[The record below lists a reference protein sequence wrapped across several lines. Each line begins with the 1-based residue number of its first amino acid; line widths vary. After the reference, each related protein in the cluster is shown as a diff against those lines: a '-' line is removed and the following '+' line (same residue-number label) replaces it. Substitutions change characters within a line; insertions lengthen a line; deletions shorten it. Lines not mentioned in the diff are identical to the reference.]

1 MKKLVEQE
9 LTLKAIRFR
18 DKAQWDSVRAVN
30 RDWLSPWEATR
41 PNIDHNA
48 PLPSYY
54 GMVMQLNKEMKALR
68 SISLGIWI
76 KENNEQILI
85 GQITLGGIIFGAVF
99 GSVLFTYLFA
109 GILKWWD
116 KVKEGMF
123 SSKHPKKIFTKFNRR
138 VIRIKHRF
146 GLTGIA
152 ILTPIFLSIPI
163 GAFLAERFY
172 KDKKKVIIYLS
183 ISAISWCFVLYF
195 IYLFFYDTLRAWL
208 A

>member
-1 MKKLVEQE
+1 M
-9 LTLKAIRFR
+9 
-18 DKAQWDSVRAVN
+18 DSTDVLQFISA
-30 RDWLSPWEATR
+30 
-41 PNIDHNA
+41 
-48 PLPSYY
+48 
-54 GMVMQLNKEMKALR
+54 ALACT
-68 SISLGIWI
+68 ISLSKIGIPTVI
-76 KENNEQILI
+76 AIYKSNYLLALLSSC
-85 GQITLGGIIFGAVF
+85 TGAVF
-99 GSVLFTYLFA
+99 GSILFTYLFA
-109 GILKWWD
+109 SILKWWD
-116 KVKEGMF
+116 KLKEGLF

-183 ISAISWCFVLYF
+183 ISAIAWCFVLYF
-195 IYLFFYDTLRAWL
+195 VYLFFYDTFKAWF

>member
-1 MKKLVEQE
+1 M
-9 LTLKAIRFR
+9 
-18 DKAQWDSVRAVN
+18 DSTDVLQFISA
-30 RDWLSPWEATR
+30 
-41 PNIDHNA
+41 
-48 PLPSYY
+48 
-54 GMVMQLNKEMKALR
+54 ALACT
-68 SISLGIWI
+68 ISLSKIGIPTVI
-76 KENNEQILI
+76 AIYKSNYLLALASSC
-85 GQITLGGIIFGAVF
+85 TGAVF
-99 GSVLFTYLFA
+99 GSILFTYLFA

-116 KVKEGMF
+116 KIKEGMF

-195 IYLFFYDTLRAWL
+195 IYLFFYDTFRAWF

>member
-1 MKKLVEQE
+1 M
-9 LTLKAIRFR
+9 
-18 DKAQWDSVRAVN
+18 DSTEIWKFISA
-30 RDWLSPWEATR
+30 
-41 PNIDHNA
+41 
-48 PLPSYY
+48 
-54 GMVMQLNKEMKALR
+54 ALACT
-68 SISLGIWI
+68 ISLSKIGIPTVI
-76 KENNEQILI
+76 AIYKSNYVLALLSSC
-85 GQITLGGIIFGAVF
+85 TGAVF
-99 GSVLFTYLFA
+99 GSILFTYLFA

-172 KDKKKVIIYLS
+172 KDKKKVILYLS
-183 ISAISWCFVLYF
+183 ISAIAWCFILYF
-195 IYLFFYDTLRAWL
+195 LFLFFYESFKSLFA
-208 A
+208 

>member
-1 MKKLVEQE
+1 M
-9 LTLKAIRFR
+9 
-18 DKAQWDSVRAVN
+18 DSTDVLQFISA
-30 RDWLSPWEATR
+30 
-41 PNIDHNA
+41 
-48 PLPSYY
+48 
-54 GMVMQLNKEMKALR
+54 ALACT
-68 SISLGIWI
+68 ISLSKIGIPTVI
-76 KENNEQILI
+76 AIYKSNYLLALVSSC
-85 GQITLGGIIFGAVF
+85 TGAVF
-99 GSVLFTYLFA
+99 GSIVFTYLFA

-116 KVKEGMF
+116 KLKEGMF

-195 IYLFFYDTLRAWL
+195 IYLFFYDTFRAWF

>member
-1 MKKLVEQE
+1 M
-9 LTLKAIRFR
+9 
-18 DKAQWDSVRAVN
+18 DSTEIWKFISA
-30 RDWLSPWEATR
+30 
-41 PNIDHNA
+41 
-48 PLPSYY
+48 
-54 GMVMQLNKEMKALR
+54 ALACT
-68 SISLGIWI
+68 ISLSKIGIPTVI
-76 KENNEQILI
+76 AIYKSNYVLALLSSC
-85 GQITLGGIIFGAVF
+85 TGAVF
-99 GSVLFTYLFA
+99 GSIIFTYLFA

-172 KDKKKVIIYLS
+172 KDKKKVILYLS
-183 ISAISWCFVLYF
+183 ISAIAWCFILYF
-195 IYLFFYDTLRAWL
+195 LFLFFYESFKSLFA
-208 A
+208 